1 MNAWIRSWHRAGTF
15 TPPASQL
22 ITNGVPG
29 PTVTF
34 DGRHWNAADGTIW
47 RAAPGGHIQPGP
59 DAGSTDVEVC
69 QILPDGQIPGQ
80 TALFD

>member
-1 MNAWIRSWHRAGTF
+1 MHTWIRD
-15 TPPASQL
+15 TPAHPTVPALQL

-29 PTVTF
+29 PTVAY
-34 DGRHWNAADGTIW
+34 DNGRWIAADGTQW
-47 RAAPGGHIQPGP
+47 EPTGHIQPGP
-59 DAGSTDVEVC
+59 HTASTDVEVC